1 MYCRTLY
8 RTLPLSLSLLLS
20 QSGFSTN
27 INAQQ
32 AFQHLHHVAPSL
44 SQSALK
50 SALHAYQKAASQ
62 HLVRKPYL
70 TVIDYSQPSSKQRMW
85 IFDLKREKLLMNTYV
100 AHGQN
105 SGTNYARHFS
115 NTPSSKASSLGAY
128 VTQNTYY
135 GSNGLSLNLKGLE
148 HGYNDN
154 ALSRRVVVHGAWY
167 VEPGFIK
174 QTGHAGRSWGCPA
187 VAKSIASSLI
197 RTIQG
202 GTVVYAYYPDFMYLH
217 RSNYA

>member
-20 QSGFSTN
+20 QSSFSAN
-27 INAQQ
+27 INLQQ
-32 AFQHLHHVAPSL
+32 TFQHLHHVAPGL

-50 SALHAYQKAASQ
+50 SALHAYQTAASQ

-105 SGTNYARHFS
+105 SGMDYARHFS

-128 VTQNTYY
+128 VTKNTYY
-135 GSNGLSLNLKGLE
+135 GSNGLSLNLQGLE

-167 VEPGFIK
+167 VEPSFIK
-174 QTGHAGRSWGCPA
+174 QTGRAGRSWGCPA

-202 GTVVYAYYPDFMYLH
+202 GTVVYAYYPDFVYLH